1 VLTPFAKLT
10 TSILVLTFLSPYSPA
25 FSSALLVE
33 GQKSRRV
40 EAFCSSA
47 LLPFCPPALLPSC
60 LLFYYEAEN
69 KVKIKVKIK
78 VRGLKYLYYKYK
90 LRLIIKKIYKIYKI
104 NIKININLR
113 LI

>member
-1 VLTPFAKLT
+1 MLIYSLTLTLLLSCPPVLL
-10 TSILVLTFLSPYSPA
+10 LLS
-25 FSSALLVE
+25 
-33 GQKSRRV
+33 SRL
-40 EAFCSSA
+40 
-47 LLPFCPPALLPSC
+47 LLPFCPSVLLLSC

-69 KVKIKVKIK
+69 KVKIKV
-78 VRGLKYLYYKYK
+78 RGLKYSYYKYK

>member
-33 GQKSRRV
+33 GQKSRR
-40 EAFCSSA
+40 
-47 LLPFCPPALLPSC
+47 LFCPPALLLSC
-60 LLFYYEAEN
+60 LLFYYKAEN